1 MNRILKLIK
10 ISARNIGQ
18 NIIQGKLNFNRSKLN
33 VTIQYRNIRYRNI
46 RYRIFRKKTYI
57 M

>member
-10 ISARNIGQ
+10 ISAQNIGQ

-33 VTIQYRNIRYRNI
+33 VTIQYRNM